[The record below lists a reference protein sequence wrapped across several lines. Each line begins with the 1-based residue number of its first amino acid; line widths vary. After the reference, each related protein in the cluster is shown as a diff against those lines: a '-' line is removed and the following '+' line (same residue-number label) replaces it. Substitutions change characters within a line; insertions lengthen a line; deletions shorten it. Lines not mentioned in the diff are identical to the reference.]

1 MKNRAIGLSGLM
13 TILFVIVLQGCA
25 IFTPIIEEHDIV
37 YDTHR
42 KSLTLKLEDRNR
54 LSHVL
59 SVEKTFVKET
69 SADQSV
75 NVKVYDVLKMSGS
88 GFNLED
94 RAFLVIDQELFP
106 LTINTKE
113 LEHSTSIDESH
124 EDVKTSD
131 STSVSVVSG
140 YSTNNLKITRLNYSL
155 SAEIT
160 TKIQEAN
167 NVFFRYYAGPEM
179 TTISIRYSD
188 LKKLKEM
195 LAN

>member
-1 MKNRAIGLSGLM
+1 MKNRVIRFSGLM
-13 TILFVIVLQGCA
+13 TILFAMVLQGCS
-25 IFTPIIEEHDIV
+25 IFSRVIEEHDVV

-42 KSLTLKLEDRNR
+42 KSFTLKLEDRNR

-59 SVEKTFVKET
+59 SVKKTFVKET
-69 SADQSV
+69 SADESV
-75 NVKVYDVLKMSGS
+75 TVQVYDILTMSGS
-88 GFNLED
+88 AFNLED
-94 RAFLVIDQELFP
+94 RVFIIIDAEVFP
-106 LTINTKE
+106 LTLITKQ
-113 LEHSTSIDESH
+113 LEHTNRIDESH

-155 SAEIT
+155 SKEIT
-160 TKIQEAN
+160 TKIQHSQR
-167 NVFFRYYAGPEM
+167 VFFRYYAGPEM
-179 TTISIRYSD
+179 STITILRSD